1 MADLICNFYYLHKRQ
16 NSTKKPA
23 DGSQL
28 ASYSINLKDNTS
40 FLNPTIEV
48 YLPNYDTPFG
58 WNYAFIS
65 QFAKYYYIKDYRW
78 STSGYWEIDLTL
90 DVLASHVAAIK
101 AGTYF
106 IKYAET
112 AFNKWIVDNRIQQIG
127 QTRVFT
133 TNAATTLFDFD
144 LYKTHYIINYI
155 SQDGGS
161 NVGGCNGVV
170 RVTNATLQV
179 LTMNLYQAGT
189 TIWQDLLAQAGSA
202 ANCLVGCHSLPFVPV
217 ESSSTTIYLGNFDT
231 GCTGHNLRDKKKSY
245 DWRVEIPWQTNDF
258 RRLYHTF
265 NLYLPFIGC
274 VPISAADCLNDDY
287 LTIGVE
293 IDIMSGNMTYRIL
306 HDAGEALTPFASFQ
320 GNCAARVMTSAYQNN
335 LIGGITSLVSGAI
348 GAGAAIENPIASG
361 AAMMGGI
368 VNSATSMLTKTP
380 SCAGSYVGCA
390 EYYDRPVLT
399 TVYHPT
405 AINPTSISHSLG
417 LPYFAE
423 NTLEGFSGF
432 IQTENAHV
440 AGGMLADERSMIESY
455 LNTGIYLE

>member
-23 DGSQL
+23 DNSQL

-90 DVLASHVAAIK
+90 DVLASHIAAIR

-112 AFNKWIVDNRIQQIG
+112 AFNKWIIDTRVQQLTSCTTHITSGDNRI
-127 QTRVFT
+127 
-133 TNAATTLFDFD
+133 FD
-144 LYKTHYIINYI
+144 LDNMTDRNILFFI
-155 SQDGGS
+155 SEDSNLSSGGALQAFLITQS
-161 NVGGCNGVV
+161 DLKDVCQSLYTAGSGV
-170 RVTNATLQV
+170 
-179 LTMNLYQAGT
+179 
-189 TIWQDLLAQAGSA
+189 WQDLQAQAGSA
-202 ANCLVGCHSLPFVPV
+202 SACIAKCIRVPYSVPAGNSLP
-217 ESSSTTIYLGNFDT
+217 IKLGNYST
-231 GCTGHNLRDKKKSY
+231 GVDGRPVLG
-245 DWRVEIPWQTNDF
+245 RVMLPATSISIPWQTNDY
-258 RRLYHTF
+258 RRAYHKFT
-265 NLYLPFIGC
+265 LVLPFVGAVSIEASD
-274 VPISAADCLNDDY
+274 IINDSQ
-287 LTIGVE
+287 
-293 IDIMSGNMTYRIL
+293 IDI
-306 HDAGEALTPFASFQ
+306 A
-320 GNCAARVMTSAYQNN
+320 
-335 LIGGITSLVSGAI
+335 
-348 GAGAAIENPIASG
+348 AAIDILTGDVTYYVCHNSDAVAPIASYKCNCAQNLPISSYQSNTLG
-361 AAMMGGI
+361 AVTSLANAGMAFATGELTAAASGVI
-368 VNSATSMLTKTP
+368 NAAANFCLSKSASVIGSQSGSAELMSTP
-380 SCAGSYVGCA
+380 TLITQ
-390 EYYDRPVLT
+390 YY
-399 TVYHPT
+399 PT
-405 AINPTSISHSLG
+405 CVAPTSISNSMG

-440 AGGMLADERSMIESY
+440 AGGMLADERSLIESY